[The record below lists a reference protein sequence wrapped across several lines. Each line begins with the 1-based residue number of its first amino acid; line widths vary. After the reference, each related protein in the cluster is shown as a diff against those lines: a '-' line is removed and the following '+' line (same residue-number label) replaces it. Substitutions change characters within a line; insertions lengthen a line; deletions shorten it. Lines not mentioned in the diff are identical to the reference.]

1 MATPLSFVSEYI
13 PAWDT
18 VMLAVREAMQT
29 VVNAPTSA
37 PALLVEFIL
46 ALSVFSGLR
55 KGFTREVMGLI
66 AWGVA
71 GVAAMKYRHAFAT
84 WALSTMEPAELA
96 DGVGFGVIFFGG
108 LAVGA
113 LASSLFAHLIRISP
127 LAGLDRLLGGMFG
140 ILRGGTVIVTL
151 YIATHWATA
160 TNMVAVGQRGDGT
173 TENAITTALSYMA
186 PLMSRFV
193 PSDLAR
199 EAGSGH
205 DLGGPDDIPG
215 EAYPENP

>member
-1 MATPLSFVSEYI
+1 MTAPLSFLSDHI

-18 VMLAVREAMQT
+18 VLLAVREAIQT
-29 VVNAPTSA
+29 VMSAPTSA
-37 PALLVEFIL
+37 PALLVELIL
-46 ALSVFSGLR
+46 ALSIVSGLR

-71 GVAAMKYRHAFAT
+71 GAVALQYRHLFVERVIP
-84 WALSTMEPAELA
+84 TMQPVELA
-96 DGVGFGVIFFGG
+96 SGIGFGVIFFGG

-113 LASSLFAHLIRISP
+113 LASSLFAHLIKISP
-127 LAGLDRLLGGMFG
+127 LAGLDRLLGGLFG
-140 ILRGGTVIVTL
+140 VLRGGTVIVTL
-151 YIATHWATA
+151 YMTTHWATT
-160 TNMVAVGQRGDGT
+160 TNMVVAGQRGDGT
-173 TENAITTALSYMA
+173 TESAITTALSYMA

-193 PSDLAR
+193 PADLAR